1 MSENVFSLHF
11 NQIVPDILSQDK
23 YFFKVA
29 LSSLISDKLSKN
41 YNKSFI
47 YFADLAKKRRS

>member
-23 YFFKVA
+23 YFFKIA